1 MDSQSI
7 VYGVK
12 HGKCANITG
21 SVKVYY
27 DFTIVI
33 FMKWSPNAGKIC
45 CLGWFWVVAGR
56 VGQVALE
63 TRLILMEKKTLGGN
77 WSGLYRQVAS

>member
-1 MDSQSI
+1 
-7 VYGVK
+7 
-12 HGKCANITG
+12 
-21 SVKVYY
+21 
-27 DFTIVI
+27 
-33 FMKWSPNAGKIC
+33 MKWSPNAGKIC

-77 WSGLYRQVAS
+77 

>member
-1 MDSQSI
+1 MTCLNYLISQSH
-7 VYGVK
+7 GQSK
-12 HGKCANITG
+12 HCLWCKHSKCANITC

-63 TRLILMEKKTLGGN
+63 TRLILMEKTLGGN
-77 WSGLYRQVAS
+77 